1 MNIYIC
7 EMLRLIAKMNFYRDI
22 ENFGFEKASKKLAYI
37 LNSMRHGKFLL
48 SQMGLE
54 NAEVEAVKRF
64 LIDDEEIMLAR
75 TELKKAQAEFDKAC
89 ANKVKQMGA
98 LRDSEEE
105 KKTDRNSNIEKKS
118 HQKRWR
124 LSRNRILKKRNR

>member
-1 MNIYIC
+1 
-7 EMLRLIAKMNFYRDI
+7 MNFYRDI